1 MLKTIH
7 HSLGC
12 NLPSV
17 SCSVCLSPCLP
28 FSQDRSLGENWVQIP
43 SLCGWFSPSVLLSA
57 LHCLRLWVPRDILTS
72 HARYRSDHL
81 FSFLPSLVF
90 SWGDALQR
98 QVPLLKVSRALQ
110 VCLSVQWI
118 CLQAPCDLLRRQLPA
133 PPPFEPAQQLL
144 WLFLFFFPFFPFD
157 VDPLKSLLNLLQ
169 YCSCF
174 MFWFFGYKAYET
186 LTSQSGIEFATLCM
200 GRRSLN
206 HWTASPSADH
216 RCPRAKSD
224 LSSYSSWALSSLSP
238 QIWEL
243 CIRTSKSEH
252 LAFQLQS

>member
-1 MLKTIH
+1 MKCIKQT
-7 HSLGC
+7 
-12 NLPSV
+12 
-17 SCSVCLSPCLP
+17 
-28 FSQDRSLGENWVQIP
+28 
-43 SLCGWFSPSVLLSA
+43 
-57 LHCLRLWVPRDILTS
+57 T
-72 HARYRSDHL
+72 
-81 FSFLPSLVF
+81 
-90 SWGDALQR
+90 R

-144 WLFLFFFPFFPFD
+144 WLFLFFFLFFPFD

-206 HWTASPSADH
+206 HWTAREVRLWLFFPSADH

-238 QIWEL
+238 QI
-243 CIRTSKSEH
+243 
-252 LAFQLQS
+252 